1 MVRPICRNGGTGRP
15 SPGKN
20 RKTQTTDKVLQMTK
34 VAFLGL
40 GVMGFPMAGHLVKK
54 GGHEVTVYNRTA
66 AKAKEWADKFG
77 GKTAATPK
85 AAAEGQ
91 DFVMCCVGNDN
102 DLRAVTIGADGAFAG
117 MKKGATFVDHTTA
130 SAEVARELDA
140 AATKAGFKFIDAPV
154 SGGQAGAENG
164 VLTVMCGGAQD
175 AYAGAE
181 PIITGA
187 YARMCKLLGPAG
199 SGQLTKMV
207 NQICIAGLVQGLSEG
222 IHFAKKSGL
231 DVAAVIETISKGAAQ
246 SWQMENRYKTM
257 NEDKYDFGFAV
268 EWMRKDLSISLAE
281 ARRNGAN
288 LPVTALV
295 DQFYAEVERKM
306 GGKRWDTSSLLA
318 RLNR

>member
-20 RKTQTTDKVLQMTK
+20 RKIQTTDKVLQMAK

-295 DQFYAEVERKM
+295 DQFYAEVEKM

>member
-1 MVRPICRNGGTGRP
+1 MA
-15 SPGKN
+15 
-20 RKTQTTDKVLQMTK
+20 K

-54 GGHEVTVYNRTA
+54 GGHEVTVYNRTG
-66 AKAKEWADKFG
+66 AKAAEWANKFG

-102 DLRAVTIGADGAFAG
+102 DLREVTLGTNGAFHG
-117 MKKGATFVDHTTA
+117 MKKGAVFVDHTTA
-130 SAEVARELDA
+130 SAEIARELSA
-140 AATKAGFKFIDAPV
+140 EAKKRGFEFIDAPV

-295 DQFYAEVERKM
+295 DQFYAEVEKM